1 MDGERS
7 PGDADLLSRLAEG
20 PAARETAFLSLLPT
34 IDRIVSFVC
43 RRNNLGPAEADDF
56 RSLVR
61 LKLIENDYDVLRRY
75 QGRSTLRT
83 YLTVVVQRR
92 FLDYRISE
100 WGKWRPSTEARRLG
114 AVAIELERLTV
125 RDNLSLGEA
134 IETIRTRSGE
144 APSRKNLEALAARLP
159 GRTPRRFVGEER
171 AEAVSSGSDLENEV
185 LGRELVKAGEKAASA
200 LKSAV
205 DELPPQDRL
214 ILKMRF
220 QDSFGV
226 SEIAAFLR
234 VEPKP
239 LYRRF
244 EGILSRLRSVLE
256 ETGLTGEEVS

>member
-100 WGKWRPSTEARRLG
+100 WGKWRP
-114 AVAIELERLTV
+114 
-125 RDNLSLGEA
+125 
-134 IETIRTRSGE
+134 
-144 APSRKNLEALAARLP
+144 
-159 GRTPRRFVGEER
+159 
-171 AEAVSSGSDLENEV
+171 
-185 LGRELVKAGEKAASA
+185 
-200 LKSAV
+200 
-205 DELPPQDRL
+205 
-214 ILKMRF
+214 
-220 QDSFGV
+220 
-226 SEIAAFLR
+226 
-234 VEPKP
+234 
-239 LYRRF
+239 
-244 EGILSRLRSVLE
+244 
-256 ETGLTGEEVS
+256 